1 VSKEE
6 IDNLYSRART
16 EILDN
21 ENLLK
26 TYQTHFDSIGK
37 KYQDALDKI
46 DFMSK
51 NPNVTSDLFDKLR
64 NDINDR
70 DQMVAHLYTEV
81 EAHRDASH
89 VISKL
94 NNRQLVIKGAIDYS
108 IPENH
113 LTEIHHLANERF
125 AKVEE
130 MSSTISAL
138 RLENQAASSSLQN
151 TPAVFFGTSNNAIPR
166 SECEEKC
173 AKLKAELNEMKREK
187 NE

>member
-1 VSKEE
+1 
-6 IDNLYSRART
+6 
-16 EILDN
+16 
-21 ENLLK
+21 
-26 TYQTHFDSIGK
+26 
-37 KYQDALDKI
+37 
-46 DFMSK
+46 M
-51 NPNVTSDLFDKLR
+51 
-64 NDINDR
+64 
-70 DQMVAHLYTEV
+70 
-81 EAHRDASH
+81 
-89 VISKL
+89 
-94 NNRQLVIKGAIDYS
+94 VIKGAIDYS

-113 LTEIHHLANERF
+113 LTEMHHLANERF
-125 AKVEE
+125 AKVKK